1 MSTGKDLPAR
11 LLVQYVGFHDAPG
24 RREYLLLAQFGEKV
38 RRYTVWI
45 AHAAFV
51 KRQALLQD
59 GPDICYRKLM
69 GVLVGS
75 ELVGEARVPVTD
87 ADLARYREA
96 QAPPMGRPHS
106 RRIVDDATPAAEHP
120 RRA

>member
-1 MSTGKDLPAR
+1 VREPAAVKGT
-11 LLVQYVGFHDAPG
+11 LIHYVGFGNVEG
-24 RREYLLLAQFGEKV
+24 RRGYEIDVQRGLEK

-45 AHAAFV
+45 ELAAFA
-51 KRQALLQD
+51 RGQALLQD